1 MLREIQR
8 QFPCIVPSIRLGH
21 TVYDLTALWLGR
33 ATQQPHCI
41 SASTFVVLFGMDQ
54 ESPNGAQN
62 MEVGRQPKN
71 EPEPA
76 KCLWSSSRV
85 NPGRGKTSPHTS
97 SKEGLPWPL
106 QRLRHKRE
114 APLCDPGP

>member
-33 ATQQPHCI
+33 AARQPQCI
-41 SASTFVVLFGMDQ
+41 SCSTFVVLFGMDH
-54 ESPNGAQN
+54 EGPNGAPN
-62 MEVGRQPKN
+62 MEVGGQPKN

-85 NPGRGKTSPHTS
+85 SPGQGRTSPHPS
-97 SKEGLPWPL
+97 SKAGLRWPL
-106 QRLRHKRE
+106 
-114 APLCDPGP
+114 